1 MENGTSNEED
11 FFNRNSAIITT
22 LFFTILPV
30 FSFLLQH
37 GGEIIPH
44 AEFKL
49 NSVMVLIICYFT
61 SLAIAGITPLLVSIL
76 FYIFKLGYMLD
87 LPQKNFYKLF
97 IQNLLFAFV
106 SGSIFSMMIYI
117 FYHYEILWGGLIV
130 PPIVV
135 LIIFLIKK
143 IPFIKEILN
152 RRTVKTYWKGI
163 IILQLISGV
172 LFVGIDHFL
181 KPQIYLPRIEWNGDC
196 YSSKDN
202 KAIVKI
208 KGIHNVKDA
217 KLTRGGIN
225 QIIPVKDYY
234 VNSDTYLVIDF
245 AADFV
250 IEGNYIFTATIDEIP
265 VEHTLLYVFDRSI
278 EEKEEYID
286 KMLDKID
293 NIQKIPQDSE
303 VKKQL
308 GRIKKAYLNGNKKE
322 IKRIFNEL
330 QGHLSPEAI
339 GLLFKIAI

>member
-1 MENGTSNEED
+1 MENNTSNGED
-11 FFNRNSAIITT
+11 FFKRNSAIITT
-22 LFFTILPV
+22 LFLTILPV
-30 FSFLLQH
+30 FSFLLQN
-37 GGEIIPH
+37 GGEVIPH

-49 NSVMVLIICYFT
+49 NSVMVLIVCYFT

-76 FYIFKLGYMLD
+76 FYIFKLGYRLD
-87 LPQKNFYKLF
+87 LPQKQFYTLF
-97 IQNLLFAFV
+97 MQNVLFAFV
-106 SGSIFSMMIYI
+106 SGSIFSVMIYF
-117 FYHYEILWGGLIV
+117 FYHYEIFWGGLIV

-135 LIIFLIKK
+135 LIIFLAKK
-143 IPFIKEILN
+143 IPFFKESLN
-152 RRTVKTYWKGI
+152 KRTVKTLWKGI
-163 IILQLISGV
+163 IILQLITGV
-172 LFVGIDHFL
+172 LFVGIYDFL
-181 KPQIYLPRIEWNGDC
+181 KPQIYSPRIEWKTDY
-196 YSSKDN
+196 YSSKEN

-250 IEGNYIFTATIDEIP
+250 IEGNYIFTATINDIP

-286 KMLDKID
+286 RILDKID
-293 NIQKIPQDSE
+293 NIQKIPRDSE

-308 GRIKKAYLNGNKKE
+308 GLIKKAYLNGNKEE
-322 IKRIFNEL
+322 IRRIFNEL
-330 QGHLSPEAI
+330 NGHLSPEAI